1 MANHNIMRQN
11 VWKTYVGAYVAQ
23 TKCFCC
29 GLNDIDVW
37 TFENGHVLSR
47 SGGGLSSIE
56 NLRPI
61 CRTCNASMG
70 VMNMDVFMQ
79 MHGFIRSP
87 NWNGN
92 IPMMVD
98 DLIILN
104 DHNRPSGQKD
114 EVSPEIIIQEQK
126 KVEIPPPLLHDT
138 FEALQN
144 KVATTL
150 QNTFGS
156 MFTPKVCID
165 GNTIKNSYGQEKY
178 ITVEKDDDRV
188 DKILFEEIRKW
199 RWDTSKSEIK
209 KPYEI
214 FTDVTL
220 ASLACWKPKDEEALA
235 KIYGLGKTKIKKYG
249 NDLLKIINK

>member
-23 TKCFCC
+23 TKCMCC

-104 DHNRPSGQKD
+104 ENNISILNPQKD
-114 EVSPEIIIQEQK
+114 EVSPEIIIREPK
-126 KVEIPPPLLHDT
+126 KVETSTPLLHDT
-138 FEALQN
+138 FESLQN
-144 KVATTL
+144 KVTTTL
-150 QNTFGS
+150 QNTFW
-156 MFTPKVCID
+156 TPM
-165 GNTIKNSYGQEKY
+165 GP
-178 ITVEKDDDRV
+178 
-188 DKILFEEIRKW
+188 LFK
-199 RWDTSKSEIK
+199 
-209 KPYEI
+209 
-214 FTDVTL
+214 
-220 ASLACWKPKDEEALA
+220 
-235 KIYGLGKTKIKKYG
+235 
-249 NDLLKIINK
+249 

>member
-11 VWKTYVGAYVAQ
+11 VWKTYIGAYVAQ
-23 TKCFCC
+23 TKCMCC

-70 VMNMDVFMQ
+70 VMNMDDFMK

-92 IPMMVD
+92 NPTMID

-104 DHNRPSGQKD
+104 ENILNPHKDDKPTLFD
-114 EVSPEIIIQEQK
+114 EVS
-126 KVEIPPPLLHDT
+126 
-138 FEALQN
+138 
-144 KVATTL
+144 TL
-150 QNTFGS
+150 QNTFGNI
-156 MFTPKVCID
+156 FTFDSSKEEKKVRVD

-178 ITVEKDDDRV
+178 ITVEKDDYRV
-188 DKILFEEIRKW
+188 DRILFEEIRKW
-199 RWDTSKSEIK
+199 RVDTSKSESK